1 MCVFFV
7 YILPIILTIV
17 LFILYRI
24 IVKNKEDIPRI
35 LRWIFFLM
43 TLIPI
48 LGLLLCIA
56 YWFIFIYMVLG
67 DALELKED
75 SKLANY
81 LFKS

>member
-1 MCVFFV
+1 MCVFFI
-7 YILPIILTIV
+7 YILPIILTII
-17 LFILYRI
+17 LFILYQI

-56 YWFIFIYMVLG
+56 YWFSFIYMILDDV
-67 DALELKED
+67 LELKED